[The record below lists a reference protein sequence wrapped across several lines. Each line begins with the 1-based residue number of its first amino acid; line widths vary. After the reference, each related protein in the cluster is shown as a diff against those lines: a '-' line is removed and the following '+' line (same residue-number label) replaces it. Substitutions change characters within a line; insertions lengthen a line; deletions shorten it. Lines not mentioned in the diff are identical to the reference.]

1 MSAAS
6 GRSANPRRIA
16 VQALRTWENG
26 HRHCDD
32 ILSSLSRKN
41 ELKPV
46 DHALLQQL
54 FYGVIRGLS
63 RLDSMVNFMRR
74 GKLSHENRNLL
85 RLGLYQLF
93 DTRMPAH
100 AAVHE
105 TVNLAR
111 DRRDRS
117 VINGVLRNADRKREQ
132 VLEHIAGQSL
142 AIRESHPDFLIKRW
156 TENFSPEITAQLC
169 AWNNQTPPVYLRIN
183 RLVEDKDGDIQKAIA
198 DHEQTT
204 ALKDDADFFQIEG
217 PVPKEWLQRGW
228 IYLQDPSTRL
238 SCQLLDP
245 QAGEQVLDACA
256 APGGKASL
264 IATSG
269 AHVTAVDRGEARLER
284 LNENL
289 QRLRAQECVTVHDL
303 DWLAVP
309 STASEILGDASF
321 DAILLDVPC
330 SNTGVMRRR
339 ADVRWRIARGEFE
352 AQAETQ
358 LAIIE
363 ASLPFLK
370 SGGRLVYSTCSI
382 DAVENQ
388 QVIEKTL
395 ADHPELSHESTVD
408 SLPWRDGFDGAYAC
422 RLRKS

>member
-1 MSAAS
+1 MSNAS

-16 VQALRTWENG
+16 LQALRTWENG

-32 ILSSLSRKN
+32 ILSSLSRKH
-41 ELKPV
+41 ELKPG

-54 FYGVIRGLS
+54 FYGVVRGLS

-117 VINGVLRNADRKREQ
+117 VINGVLRNADRKRDAL
-132 VLEHIAGQSL
+132 LEHIAGQSL
-142 AIRESHPDFLIKRW
+142 AIRESHPDFLLKRW
-156 TENFSPEITAQLC
+156 TKNFGAGIAAQLC
-169 AWNNQTPPVYLRIN
+169 AWNNRTPPVYLRIN
-183 RLVEDKDGDIQKAIA
+183 RLVEDVDADIRKSIA
-198 DHEQTT
+198 EHEQTT
-204 ALKDDADFFQIEG
+204 AVEDHPDFFRIEG

-245 QAGEQVLDACA
+245 QAGEDILDACA

-264 IATSG
+264 IAASG
-269 AHVTAVDRGEARLER
+269 ARVTAVDRGESRLDR
-284 LNENL
+284 LSENL
-289 QRLRAQECVTVHDL
+289 KRLRAQDCVTVHDL
-303 DWLAVP
+303 DWLEGVP
-309 STASEILGDASF
+309 GDVFGDTIF

-339 ADVRWRIARGEFE
+339 ADVRWRINPGEFE

-358 LAIIE
+358 LAIT
-363 ASLPFLK
+363 AATLPLLK
-370 SGGRLVYSTCSI
+370 PGGRLVYSTCSI
-382 DAVENQ
+382 DAVENEQ
-388 QVIEKTL
+388 LIERL
-395 ADHPELSHESTVD
+395 LSAHPELTREARVD

-422 RLRKS
+422 RLRKT

>member
-1 MSAAS
+1 MSGAS

-16 VQALRTWENG
+16 QQALRTWENG

-32 ILSSLSRKN
+32 ILSSLSRKH
-41 ELKPV
+41 ELNPI

-54 FYGVIRGLS
+54 FYGVVRGLS

-111 DRRDRS
+111 DRSDRS

-132 VLEHIAGQSL
+132 LLEHIAGQSL
-142 AIRESHPDFLIKRW
+142 AIRESHPDFLVDRW
-156 TENFSPEITAQLC
+156 TKTFGAEIAGKLC

-183 RLVEDKDGDIQKAIA
+183 HLVEDKDGDIRRSISE
-198 DHEQTT
+198 HERTT
-204 ALKDDADFFQIEG
+204 ALKDDPDFFQIEG

-238 SCQLLDP
+238 SCQLLDA
-245 QAGEQVLDACA
+245 QAGEEILDACA

-264 IATSG
+264 IAASG
-269 AHVTAVDRGEARLER
+269 ARVTAIDRGEARLER

-303 DWLAVP
+303 DWLEGIP
-309 STASEILGDASF
+309 TDTLGDKTF

-339 ADVRWRIARGEFE
+339 ADVRWRINPGEFN

-358 LAIIE
+358 LSIVE
-363 ASLPFLK
+363 ATLPFLK
-370 SGGRLVYSTCSI
+370 SGGRLIYSTCSI
-382 DAVENQ
+382 DAVENEQ
-388 QVIEKTL
+388 LIEQLL
-395 ADHPELSHESTVD
+395 ARHPDLNREASID

>member
-1 MSAAS
+1 MNAAS

-16 VQALRTWENG
+16 LQALRTWENG

-32 ILSSLSRKN
+32 ILSSLSRKH
-41 ELKPV
+41 ELKPG

-63 RLDSMVNFMRR
+63 RLDCMVNFMRR

-117 VINGVLRNADRKREQ
+117 VINGVLRNADRKREPL
-132 VLEHIAGQSL
+132 LEHIAGQSL
-142 AIRESHPDFLIKRW
+142 AIRESHPDFLVERW
-156 TENFSPEITAQLC
+156 TRAFGPDIAAELC
-169 AWNNQTPPVYLRIN
+169 AWNNQTPPVFLRIN
-183 RLVEDKDGDIQKAIA
+183 RLVEDAAGDIRKTIA

-204 ALKDDADFFQIEG
+204 ALEQHPDFFQIEG
-217 PVPKEWLQRGW
+217 PVPKQWLQRGW
-228 IYLQDPSTRL
+228 IYLQDPSTSL
-238 SCQLLDP
+238 SCQLLDAQP
-245 QAGEQVLDACA
+245 GESVLDACA

-264 IATSG
+264 IAAVG
-269 AHVTAVDRGEARLER
+269 ARVTAVDRGESRLDR
-284 LNENL
+284 LSENL
-289 QRLRAQECVTVHDL
+289 QRLRAQDSITVHDL
-303 DWLAVP
+303 DWLEGAP
-309 STASEILGDASF
+309 TDTLGDTTF

-339 ADVRWRIARGEFE
+339 ADVRWRINPNEFE

-358 LAIIE
+358 FAITE
-363 ASLPFLK
+363 ATLPFLK

-382 DAVENQ
+382 DAVENE
-388 QVIEKTL
+388 QVIEKIL
-395 ADHPELSHESTVD
+395 VAHPDLTREASID
-408 SLPWRDGFDGAYAC
+408 SVPWRDGFDGAYAC
-422 RLRKS
+422 RLRKA